1 MMASALSP
9 SALSIIFCLWPG
21 TNIQDRFKSIVCF
34 PSLVSLPDAKANVY
48 HWIFIAQSIA
58 LTNFLENK
66 RTNMKMSTLKLL
78 VPIVAITVQ
87 SNSASTIIPPFL
99 NDLRIPM
106 AAIGSLISL
115 APVLALTSRLPVGMA
130 YQRNRARLLISI
142 AVVAM
147 GITNYLYSFAEDVL
161 VFAIIHALNGL
172 AYGAVTT
179 LYMAFYV
186 DSLAP
191 DENRNHAMGYY
202 VGTLALGYS
211 TGNFFGGLMADHFGY
226 GPTFQVAALLSL
238 VSVALLWCFHGSD
251 GRRSGFTKEKP
262 KAKLTVRDSLKA
274 LVEPELATV
283 VIVALFLNLLHQ
295 MSGVFISLYGLAVGM
310 TLTQIGVVRAA
321 YAGCN
326 AVTRPISGHVVNKF
340 GHRGLSYAGIP
351 LQSAILM
358 LIPLFTGFGPIL
370 AIYVLSGLMRAIVIV
385 ANAVGLV
392 QDVDENKVQRGLAS
406 GIYNAAGDLGNILGP
421 SIGGLIAQATSIS
434 GVFVIGSLG
443 STMLFLLVIWLV
455 RSAHRRAAFRS
466 V

>member
-1 MMASALSP
+1 
-9 SALSIIFCLWPG
+9 
-21 TNIQDRFKSIVCF
+21 
-34 PSLVSLPDAKANVY
+34 
-48 HWIFIAQSIA
+48 
-58 LTNFLENK
+58 
-66 RTNMKMSTLKLL
+66 MKFSTVKLL
-78 VPIVAITVQ
+78 LPLVAITVQ
-87 SNSASTIIPPFL
+87 VNSASTIIPPFL
-99 NDLRIPM
+99 NDLHIPL

-115 APVLALTSRLPVGMA
+115 NPILALVSRLPVGMA
-130 YQRNRARLLISI
+130 YRPHHARMLISF
-142 AVVAM
+142 AVVLM
-147 GITNYLYSFAEDVL
+147 GVTNFLYSFAPNSL
-161 VFAIIHALNGL
+161 TFAVVHAINGL

-211 TGNFFGGLMADHFGY
+211 TGNFFGGLLADHFGY

-238 VSVALLWCFHGSD
+238 VPIALLWSLQGP
-251 GRRSGFTKEKP
+251 SGQKSRPANEKP
-262 KAKLTVRDSLKA
+262 KAKLTLKDSFKA

-283 VIVALFLNLLHQ
+283 VVVALFLNLLHQ

-370 AIYVLSGLMRAIVIV
+370 AVYVLSGLMRAIVIV

-392 QDVDENKVQRGLAS
+392 QDVHENKVQRGLAS

-421 SIGGLIAQATSIS
+421 SIGGLIAQASSIG
-434 GVFVIGSLG
+434 GVFVIGSSG
-443 STMLFLLVIWLV
+443 STMLFLLTTLAV
-455 RSAHRRAAFRS
+455 RRLRP
-466 V
+466 VPQTVVN

>member
-1 MMASALSP
+1 
-9 SALSIIFCLWPG
+9 
-21 TNIQDRFKSIVCF
+21 
-34 PSLVSLPDAKANVY
+34 
-48 HWIFIAQSIA
+48 
-58 LTNFLENK
+58 
-66 RTNMKMSTLKLL
+66 
-78 VPIVAITVQ
+78 
-87 SNSASTIIPPFL
+87 
-99 NDLRIPM
+99 
-106 AAIGSLISL
+106 
-115 APVLALTSRLPVGMA
+115 LALTSRLPVGMA

-142 AVVAM
+142 AVLAM
-147 GITNYLYSFAEDVL
+147 GITNYFYSFAQDVL
-161 VFAIIHALNGL
+161 VFAIVHALNGL

-211 TGNFFGGLMADHFGY
+211 TGNFFGGLMADHLGY
-226 GPTFQVAALLSL
+226 GPTFQAAALLSL
-238 VSVALLWCFHGSD
+238 VPVALLWFLHGPE
-251 GRRSGFTKEKP
+251 GQRSGRGNEKP
-262 KAKLTVRDSLKA
+262 KAKLTARDSFKA
-274 LVEPELATV
+274 LVDPELATV

-370 AIYVLSGLMRAIVIV
+370 AVYVLSGLMRAIVIV

-421 SIGGLIAQATSIS
+421 SIGGLIAQATSIG

-443 STMLFLLVIWLV
+443 LTVLFLFVIWGV
-455 RSAHRRAAFRS
+455 KRAHQR
-466 V
+466 

>member
-1 MMASALSP
+1 
-9 SALSIIFCLWPG
+9 
-21 TNIQDRFKSIVCF
+21 
-34 PSLVSLPDAKANVY
+34 
-48 HWIFIAQSIA
+48 
-58 LTNFLENK
+58 
-66 RTNMKMSTLKLL
+66 MKMSTLKLL